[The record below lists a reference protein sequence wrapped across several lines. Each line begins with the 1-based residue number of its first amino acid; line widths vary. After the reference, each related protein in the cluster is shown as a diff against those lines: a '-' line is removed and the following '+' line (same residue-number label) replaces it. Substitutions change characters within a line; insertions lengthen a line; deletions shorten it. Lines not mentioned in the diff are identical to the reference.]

1 MESGRLIEDAPRQ
14 GADNMAID
22 EMLLRRSSMSASP
35 TLRFYFWDRPTVSL
49 GYFQSLNAR
58 EDHAPSLTLPL
69 VRRATGG
76 GAIVH
81 HHELTYSLIIPIT
94 DRLKNQHLEYYF
106 AVHRGV
112 IATLANF
119 GIEAELAEGTQARQ
133 DDPFLCFERRADGDV
148 LIQGHKVL
156 GSAQRRHASA
166 LLQHGSLLLQ
176 KSSFAPSLC
185 GIQDLSQ
192 SPIETEALILELRNG
207 IQASIQDAWNSK
219 PLVQAELEEATEI
232 CRLKFGHEA
241 WTAKR

>member
-22 EMLLRRSSMSASP
+22 EMLLRQSSMSASP

-58 EDHAPSLTLPL
+58 EAHAPSLTLPL

>member
-22 EMLLRRSSMSASP
+22 EMLLRRSSMSTSP

-49 GYFQSLNAR
+49 GYFQSIKAR
-58 EDHAPSLTLPL
+58 RGHAPSLTLPL

-94 DRLKNQHLEYYF
+94 DRLKDRHRDYYH

-119 GIEAELAEGTQARQ
+119 NIEAELAEGTQARQ
-133 DDPFLCFERRADGDV
+133 DDPFLCFERRAEGDV
-148 LIQGHKVL
+148 LIHGHKVL

-166 LLQHGSLLLQ
+166 LLQHGSLLLR
-176 KSSFAPSLC
+176 KSSFAPSLS

-192 SPIETEALILELRNG
+192 RPIETEALIFELSKG
-207 IQASIQDAWNSK
+207 IQVSIQDAWDSK
-219 PLVQAELEEATEI
+219 PLVQAELEEAAEI
-232 CRLKFGHEA
+232 CRVKFGHEI
-241 WTAKR
+241 WTGKR